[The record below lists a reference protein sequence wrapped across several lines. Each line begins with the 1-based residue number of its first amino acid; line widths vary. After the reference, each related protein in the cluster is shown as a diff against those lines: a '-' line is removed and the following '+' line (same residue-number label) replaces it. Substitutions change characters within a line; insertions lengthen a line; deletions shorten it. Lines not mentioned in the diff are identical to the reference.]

1 MFGHKR
7 GSFTGAVGDQIGL
20 FEAASGGSLFL
31 DEIGDIPASVQ
42 TSLLRVLQER
52 EITPVGESR
61 PRKIDVRVICAT
73 HRDLN
78 AEVEAGRF
86 RHDLLYRIRV
96 TQIHLPALRER
107 REDIPLLVAWFLS
120 KFSVA
125 EGKPVRDV
133 SQEAMQKLINHK
145 WTGNVRELQSAI
157 ESAVIGCSGQII
169 QSTDLPAEING
180 AINAPRANVPRTSM
194 PMEELVDAKKRRI
207 IEALAQ
213 TNGNRAAAARLLGVS
228 RSTLYNWLQESNLN

>member
-1 MFGHKR
+1 
-7 GSFTGAVGDQIGL
+7 
-20 FEAASGGSLFL
+20 
-31 DEIGDIPASVQ
+31 
-42 TSLLRVLQER
+42 
-52 EITPVGESR
+52 
-61 PRKIDVRVICAT
+61 
-73 HRDLN
+73 
-78 AEVEAGRF
+78 
-86 RHDLLYRIRV
+86 
-96 TQIHLPALRER
+96 LRER

-194 PMEELVDAKKRRI
+194 PMEELVDAKAPHHRGSGANERQSRCCRASFRRQPFDP
-207 IEALAQ
+207 LQ
-213 TNGNRAAAARLLGVS
+213 LAARI
-228 RSTLYNWLQESNLN
+228 